1 MSKRDPSFFSFPRG
15 SRSLFIGS
23 RDVNQ
28 PSQSLFSIRF
38 SLCVVKLRKW
48 LKRGE
53 YINIKFFKWGEL
65 LLNIWPKKQLG
76 TVSTFKLSSWHIV
89 KLHRSRNFVRVDIQQ
104 LKTNDHE
111 FVDRNTGWLDKI
123 LSWWVP
129 SIRRRIISQSTLR
142 ISKEDDLTVE
152 TLDIYLDIEES
163 YMAIRREFSVLQ
175 YLVLLWKWI
184 ILVSNPATHWFSG
197 VHGIWDID
205 VNKGEG
211 KETTGCT
218 STKT

>member
-1 MSKRDPSFFSFPRG
+1 MFVAGEERLLTQFGYLKYLTANGDANICLKPCCALFIFLRAQFLHYGYSSYQVSKRDPSFFSFPRG

-28 PSQSLFSIRF
+28 PSQLLFSIRF

-65 LLNIWPKKQLG
+65 LLNIWPKKQLS
-76 TVSTFKLSSWHIV
+76 TVSTFKLTSWHIV

-111 FVDRNTGWLDKI
+111 FVDRNTG
-123 LSWWVP
+123 
-129 SIRRRIISQSTLR
+129 
-142 ISKEDDLTVE
+142 
-152 TLDIYLDIEES
+152 
-163 YMAIRREFSVLQ
+163 
-175 YLVLLWKWI
+175 
-184 ILVSNPATHWFSG
+184 
-197 VHGIWDID
+197 
-205 VNKGEG
+205 
-211 KETTGCT
+211 
-218 STKT
+218 